1 MAVTHSLSSF
11 SPSLSFI
18 VPKLLFFKPGNRFPV
33 VSCTSPKTTASLST
47 EQEVLKAVVE
57 SDGNT
62 LPCVRTYENDLARL
76 SLVGAVGFNQALT
89 AAAADGGQAAS
100 EHVMSGLPAMVVE
113 TVYPGPTNER
123 ATVSTRLF
131 LPARKVE
138 EKAKRLRKSLS
149 KDVLY
154 GTTSKN
160 ILAMTF
166 RQVVMQQLLKFEL
179 VLFRPGAERDMEDLE
194 NPRKVPASFT
204 LSSSDEWVISI
215 LAEVVCISALQ
226 STERHF
232 LNNSLDEI
240 IENAK
245 SLLETFNSTKEN
257 VNPVK
262 VRPKHNWWSSSAYSK
277 LEKIGG
283 PDFCAW
289 TSEYVPAYKLQID
302 ASRFKDVKFDGWRNC
317 AENRWEILLT
327 HSQMVGLAD
336 VLDMYY
342 EDIFTLPS
350 KQLSCEAVVN
360 YTNLSSKKVR
370 GLWFVKDPGANNLL
384 LGNYSFLKIL
394 SVTLASGI
402 FLVAISALGQFFL
415 PHLYKGDKYPRQNR
429 LLPSSQT
436 EPATH
441 QLADAA
447 KLEEFC
453 VSIVKR
459 IKDAFDW
466 RGDIMTEKSIGAW
479 IGGKPNYLKL
489 THEDDSS
496 NGENS
501 TDSAPSEKMD
511 ADMKSSVQDIASY
524 QVVLSTD
531 GKIIGFQPTS
541 RVGVNHWAA
550 NPLARELYGGKK
562 LAPGFIEPN
571 LKIRLPNEIVL
582 IELLMSVNSDSCFAL
597 ARPIQIPVDGPVVP
611 EPPSITLEEQ
621 WETLLA
627 GFKAKSLV
635 FCAFGSECI
644 MQKAQFQE
652 LVLGFELTGSPFFAA
667 LKPPMGHDTIESALP
682 QDFQGVRGRRYIHG
696 G

>member
-11 SPSLSFI
+11 SPSFSFI

-179 VLFRPGAERDMEDLE
+179 VLFRPGSERDMEDLE

-204 LSSSDEWVISI
+204 LTSSDEWVISI

-232 LNNSLDEI
+232 LNNSLGKTSRSFFPRFWKPKKIISKDSSIVIYKLFEDEI

-327 HSQMVGLAD
+327 HSQMAGLAD

-360 YTNLSSKKVR
+360 YTNLSSKK
-370 GLWFVKDPGANNLL
+370 
-384 LGNYSFLKIL
+384 GNYSFLKIL

-436 EPATH
+436 EPAIH

-479 IGGKPNYLKL
+479 IGEKPNYLKL

-597 ARPIQIPVDGPVVP
+597 ARPIQIPVDG
-611 EPPSITLEEQ
+611 E
-621 WETLLA
+621 
-627 GFKAKSLV
+627 
-635 FCAFGSECI
+635 
-644 MQKAQFQE
+644 
-652 LVLGFELTGSPFFAA
+652 
-667 LKPPMGHDTIESALP
+667 
-682 QDFQGVRGRRYIHG
+682 
-696 G
+696 